1 MALFSFYRGEVGGI
15 LGLYQII
22 VKYVSGQIIA
32 VKKKKCALLAV
43 PVLAEFFNLFFAWSW
58 LTCSLVINIV

>member
-1 MALFSFYRGEVGGI
+1 VVLFSFYRGEVGGI

-32 VKKKKCALLAV
+32 VKKKSALLAV
-43 PVLAEFFNLFFAWSW
+43 PVLAEFFNLFFAWS
-58 LTCSLVINIV
+58 

>member
-1 MALFSFYRGEVGGI
+1 MVLFSFYRGEVGGI

-32 VKKKKCALLAV
+32 VKKKSALLAV

>member
-1 MALFSFYRGEVGGI
+1 VALFSFYRGEVGGI

-32 VKKKKCALLAV
+32 VKKKCALLAV
-43 PVLAEFFNLFFAWSW
+43 PVLAEFFNLFFAWS
-58 LTCSLVINIV
+58 

>member
-1 MALFSFYRGEVGGI
+1 VALFSFYRGEVGGI

-32 VKKKKCALLAV
+32 VKKKKCALLDV
-43 PVLAEFFNLFFAWSW
+43 PVLAEFFNLFFAWS
-58 LTCSLVINIV
+58 